1 MIQLTVNG
9 ETHAFEGEGDMPLLW
24 YLRDF
29 LGLTGSKYG
38 CGKGFRKLPLGP
50 TLDLSG

>member
-1 MIQLTVNG
+1 MIRLTVDG
-9 ETHAFEGEGDMPLLW
+9 QKQTCKGEGDLPLLW